1 MAMYWKNVDGT
12 ASGVIPGADEGI
24 HDYGIGE
31 EPGEPGEPGD
41 VRDPADLLNDEYKKT
56 CIKRAQESRRM
67 ADSKCVDAMCMI
79 CDGMKLVYEQMNGLK
94 MFRCGEEFVKLAAE
108 MTAMGDS
115 IAKIRTSMESAPRF
129 TGWGAV

>member
-1 MAMYWKNVDGT
+1 MAIYWKAVDGT

-41 VRDPADLLNDEYKKT
+41 VRDPADLLNDEYKKI
-56 CIKRAQESRRM
+56 CIKSAKESRRM

-79 CDGMKLVYEQMNGLK
+79 CDSMKLAYEKMDSLK
-94 MFRCGEEFVKLAAE
+94 AFTVDSRFVELTKEMAAL
-108 MTAMGDS
+108 GDS
-115 IAKIRTSMESAPRF
+115 IAKIRTSMDSTPPF
-129 TGWGAV
+129 TGYVI

>member
-1 MAMYWKNVDGT
+1 MEIYWKDVDGT

-41 VRDPADLLNDEYKKT
+41 VRDPADLLNDEYKKI
-56 CIKRAQESRRM
+56 CIKSAKESRRM

-79 CDGMKLVYEQMNGLK
+79 CDSMKLAYEKMDSLK
-94 MFRCGEEFVKLAAE
+94 AFTVDSRFVELTKEMAAL
-108 MTAMGDS
+108 GDS
-115 IAKIRTSMESAPRF
+115 IAKIRTSMNSTPPF
-129 TGWGAV
+129 TGYVI

>member
-1 MAMYWKNVDGT
+1 MAIYWKAVDGT

-41 VRDPADLLNDEYKKT
+41 VRDPADLLNDEYKKI
-56 CIKRAQESRRM
+56 CIKSAKGSRRM

-79 CDGMKLVYEQMNGLK
+79 CDSMKLAYEKMDSLK
-94 MFRCGEEFVKLAAE
+94 AFTVDPRFVELTKEMAAL
-108 MTAMGDS
+108 GDS
-115 IAKIRTSMESAPRF
+115 IAKIRTSMDSTPPF
-129 TGWGAV
+129 TGYVI